1 MIIQDHEV
9 VINDETFLIQPFP
22 AFKGL
27 VNLKKLVKIVGPSMT
42 SLFNAES
49 DVAVDSIET
58 ANISKAVSLLVE
70 NFEDGDVENLIRDLV
85 KSVSK
90 DGNPIN
96 FDTEFMADYGKLLSL
111 VIEVVKANYSS
122 VFQLGGFLQE

>member
-9 VINDETFLIQPFP
+9 TINDETFVIQPFP

-27 VNLKKLVKIVGPSMT
+27 VNLKRLVKIVGPSMT
-42 SLFNAES
+42 SLFNLEAE
-49 DVAVDSIET
+49 VTEENIET
-58 ANISKAVSLLVE
+58 ANISQAVSLLVE
-70 NFEDGDVENLIRDLV
+70 NFEDNDVENLIRDLV

-90 DGNPIN
+90 NGTPLN
-96 FDTEFMADYGKLLSL
+96 FDTEFMADYGKLIKL
-111 VIEVVKANYSS
+111 VVEVVKANYSS